1 MKLRLHWLCVLV
13 LLAILVVSAA
23 CASSATDT
31 PSVVKTVE
39 TVVVEEV
46 TPAQGDD
53 ATAAPTTAP
62 VETVPALEPTPA
74 QGDATAVGMPNPA
87 SVYCEQRGYRLGI
100 RTDADGGQYGVCVFP
115 DLTEC
120 EEWAFFR
127 GECQMGVDLTGW
139 VEYTNPQYGFALRRP
154 PDWALEEI
162 QGPDNTMAGHQVKLH
177 IRPEANR
184 EIEMIISFK
193 QVGEDQLIWPTGVGD
208 GEFFDKGLAWLMA
221 EPVNRNTL
229 VCDGRDMGVYYQQE
243 GGVQRGDLEFA
254 IILGYVGSCA
264 DGYVIPVEVQTLAD
278 AVLATFALLP

>member
-1 MKLRLHWLCVLV
+1 MKLRSLWFNMFIEM
-13 LLAILVVSAA
+13 AILVA
-23 CASSATDT
+23 CAAPLPETLSPTQA
-31 PSVVKTVE
+31 PAIKTAEIPVIKPTE
-39 TVVVEEV
+39 T
-46 TPAQGDD
+46 
-53 ATAAPTTAP
+53 ATAAAVTLTPVSDAAP
-62 VETVPALEPTPA
+62 I
-74 QGDATAVGMPNPA
+74 GMPNPA
-87 SVYCEQRGYRLGI
+87 SVYCEQRGYRLAM

-139 VEYTNPQYGFALRRP
+139 TEYTNPDYGFAFRFP
-154 PDWALEEI
+154 PTWTLEAL

-184 EIEMIISFK
+184 EIELIISFK
-193 QVGEDQLIWPTGVGD
+193 RVGEDQLIWPTGVGD
-208 GEFFDKGLAWLMA
+208 GEFFDRGPAWLMA
-221 EPVNRNTL
+221 QPVTRNTL

-264 DGYVIPVEVQTLAD
+264 DGYAIPVEVQTLTD